1 MEISSFIRMNKIG
14 VSPRLDKERGDI
26 YMAVMIS
33 VGGEFNRY
41 LFGFLSFFNFFPLN
55 SLLK

>member
-1 MEISSFIRMNKIG
+1 MNKIG